1 MTILGHSGCGGWALV
16 ISNTDEVLFIK
27 RCDKSIFFTGNIFN
41 MNLNKIRILYAYK
54 NSLTLDF
61 IL

>member
-27 RCDKSIFFTGNIFN
+27 RCDKSIFFTGNIF
-41 MNLNKIRILYAYK
+41 II
-54 NSLTLDF
+54 F
-61 IL
+61 IIWI

>member
-27 RCDKSIFFTGNIFN
+27 DVINQYF
-41 MNLNKIRILYAYK
+41 LQ
-54 NSLTLDF
+54 DF
-61 IL
+61 ICL

>member
-27 RCDKSIFFTGNIFN
+27 RCDKSIFFTGFYMPI
-41 MNLNKIRILYAYK
+41 K
-54 NSLTLDF
+54 TL
-61 IL
+61 